1 MIFPAHSPSGP
12 ARPCRG
18 FPARSI
24 LVRRCYAHMKILAFS
39 VLTSF
44 ALLLVANAGREPL
57 PIDQAN
63 NRRTVTFATEGED
76 ATSAFYYFFYSLP
89 DEDEVSKV
97 RMLWN
102 GGSANKPTITD
113 YYLAGTFIWIIERIA
128 DRRDLPL
135 LLKGEDAPFQTVK
148 ERFIKTA
155 PIENER
161 LYTFPDVPKVL
172 RLSEAE
178 RRDLT
183 TLLTLLS
190 KTRKP
195 ITDNR

>member
-1 MIFPAHSPSGP
+1 
-12 ARPCRG
+12 
-18 FPARSI
+18 
-24 LVRRCYAHMKILAFS
+24 MKILACS
-39 VLTSF
+39 ILTTF
-44 ALLLVANAGREPL
+44 ALLFVVNTGREPL

-63 NRRTVTFATEGED
+63 NKRTVAFATEGED
-76 ATSAFYYFFYSLP
+76 ATTALYYLFYSLP
-89 DEDEVSKV
+89 CADEMSKV

-102 GGSANKPTITD
+102 GSGSNKPTITD
-113 YYLAGTFIWIIERIA
+113 YYLAGTFILIIERA
-128 DRRDLPL
+128 AERRDLPL
-135 LLKGEDAPFQTVK
+135 LLKGEDAPFQTVR
-148 ERFIKTA
+148 ERIIKTA

-183 TLLTLLS
+183 TLVTLLS

-195 ITDNR
+195 IADNR